1 MINLLQDKQFLPLM
15 QFGEINHLSHQG
27 AWYMLQ
33 GSRDGAV
40 VEHSPPTNVARVRFP
55 VSASY
60 VG

>member
-1 MINLLQDKQFLPLM
+1 MPAGYAFCGG
-15 QFGEINHLSHQG
+15 GEGIG
-27 AWYMLQ
+27 GEGIGGEGIGRE

-55 VSASY
+55 DSRR